1 MPSKEPSQTRPAT
14 ARSTQRATP
23 SRLRKPRK
31 KRRDA
36 GTTRFVPRDRF
47 ALLWIGHQY
56 GIRLDHLQW
65 LLGRY
70 RGRRATY
77 NNWISESAA
86 RDVVNRWEQ
95 EGWLRVAR
103 LQVNSPFW
111 VWLSRKGLRKM
122 GLAYAYRDLEQSSL
136 DDLQHLYAINAIRLY
151 TEMDDPEVRWT
162 SERELLRGQVR
173 LKGNLLLHR
182 PDGVAV
188 FPDGLTVAIEAE
200 LSTKK
205 PWALAEILLELLRGE
220 DYLHAKVQF
229 EVPAA
234 RTMTRRAQS
243 RYDQTWYFA
252 PTTIR
257 TQLRRARARLLADDV
272 IREEEAKRLYIYWYP
287 LATTEEELA
296 QEEQEEDEA
305 LGLV

>member
-1 MPSKEPSQTRPAT
+1 MPSKEPLHSRFAT

-23 SRLRKPRK
+23 AQPRRARK

-36 GTTRFVPRDRF
+36 GTTRFLPRDQF

-70 RGRRATY
+70 RGRRARY
-77 NNWISESAA
+77 SNWISESAA

-95 EGWLRVAR
+95 EGWLHVAR
-103 LQVNSPFW
+103 LQVNTPFW

-136 DDLQHLYAINAIRLY
+136 DDLEHLYAINAIRLY
-151 TEMDDPEVRWT
+151 MEMEEPGIRWT

-182 PDGVAV
+182 PDGVLV

-200 LSTKK
+200 LSAKK
-205 PWALAEILLELLRGE
+205 PFALAEILLELLRGE
-220 DYLHAKVQF
+220 DYLHSKVKF
-229 EVPAA
+229 GVTAA
-234 RTMTRRAQS
+234 RTLTRRTHS
-243 RYDQTWYFA
+243 RYDQIWYFA
-252 PTTIR
+252 PKTIR
-257 TQLRRARARLLADDV
+257 THIRRARARLLAEDV
-272 IREEEAKRLYIYWYP
+272 IREEEAKRLYVYWYP

-305 LGLV
+305 LGLD